1 MVFAKYEFTQAQWD
15 KIKTKIQAT
24 STDLEGNGTT
34 YFTENV
40 VELGQ
45 LVLTPAVIED
55 MQVIEEAI
63 LSDKYSVDI
72 LWKEEPLTD
81 FNQYEIYPDPCGV
94 HTFAGLE
101 GLYAERYYTKY
112 PEKRP
117 LNDIGERAPQQ

>member
-24 STDLEGNGTT
+24 STIGEEETT

-81 FNQYEIYPDPCGV
+81 FNKYEIYPDPCGV

-117 LNDIGERAPQQ
+117 ILDEKIS

>member
-1 MVFAKYEFTQAQWD
+1 MVFAKYEFTQKDWD
-15 KIKTKIQAT
+15 SLKTKIQAT
-24 STDLEGNGTT
+24 STDLEGNENV

-45 LVLTPAVIED
+45 LVLVPAEVKDMKVIK
-55 MQVIEEAI
+55 EAV

-72 LWKEEPLTD
+72 LWKEEPLKE
-81 FNQYEIYPDPCGV
+81 FNKFEIYPDPCGV

-117 LNDIGERAPQQ
+117 VNDIGEPTSK